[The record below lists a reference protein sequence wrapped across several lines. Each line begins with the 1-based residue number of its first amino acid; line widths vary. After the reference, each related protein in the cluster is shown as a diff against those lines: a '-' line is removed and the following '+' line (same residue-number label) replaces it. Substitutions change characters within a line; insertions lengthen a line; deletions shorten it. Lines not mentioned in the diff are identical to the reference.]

1 MNKILS
7 KFEVLLQK
15 KHIKK
20 VKFAEFPCVIS
31 QVGICVYGI

>member
-20 VKFAEFPCVIS
+20 LKFAEFPRVIS
-31 QVGICVYGI
+31 EVGIYICGI